1 MKRTIISL
9 TIIFTLIL
17 TTQVT
22 IGQEKNIEKKIERR
36 VKIVTI
42 DENGQKVVIDTI
54 YHGDFD
60 EEELI
65 SKMGN
70 AMVLSIDEKDISV
83 ESGEGNLFVVK
94 KGDGNVF
101 MVKSKSDN
109 DSMVW
114 VDKEHGEMDI
124 GTHGQT
130 KIFITEDENEAHS
143 HNSVTKSG
151 NEKEIFITVDKSDDS
166 GKKFMMKVDA
176 KELGENERVI
186 TIKSADSVE
195 EFIIKG
201 DATITIK
208 DGNLEVESSS
218 KMINKKEEKRTI
230 VEEKEVKKSKKK

>member
-1 MKRTIISL
+1 
-9 TIIFTLIL
+9 
-17 TTQVT
+17 
-22 IGQEKNIEKKIERR
+22 
-36 VKIVTI
+36 
-42 DENGQKVVIDTI
+42 
-54 YHGDFD
+54 
-60 EEELI
+60 
-65 SKMGN
+65 
-70 AMVLSIDEKDISV
+70 MVLSIDEKDISV

-124 GTHGQT
+124 GTHGHT
-130 KIFITEDENEAHS
+130 KIFITEDENEVHS
-143 HNSVTKSG
+143 HNSATKSG